1 MPKAASQ
8 KTAAPSAKICG
19 KSANFHAQGGGLVKS
34 RKRLHTHAMAQ
45 LARSKWV
52 PALLRE
58 RALRPATN
66 GRLKLCYELQC
77 SWELPLTAQ
86 LQAASYS
93 TATSCLLQHS
103 YELELTSCRLR
114 VAHLLDDAVGKL
126 LQRQNLLG
134 NTSIDDGL
142 WHTIDHAGVLI
153 LCPDDRAL
161 AL

>member
-19 KSANFHAQGGGLVKS
+19 KSANFHPQGGGLVKS

-45 LARSKWV
+45 LARSKWA

-77 SWELPLTAQ
+77 SCELPLTAQ

-93 TATSCLLQHS
+93 TASSYLLQHS
-103 YELELTSCRLR
+103 YKLPLTAQLRATSYSTATSWNLR
-114 VAHLLDDAVGKL
+114 VAAYELRISWTMQSANFSRG
-126 LQRQNLLG
+126 RIC
-134 NTSIDDGL
+134 SAI
-142 WHTIDHAGVLI
+142 
-153 LCPDDRAL
+153 PAL
-161 AL
+161 TMACGIP

>member
-19 KSANFHAQGGGLVKS
+19 KSANFYPQGGVLVKS

-45 LARSKWV
+45 LARSKWA

-58 RALRPATN
+58 RVLRPATN
-66 GRLKLCYELQC
+66 SRLKLCYELQC

-86 LQAASYS
+86 LQAAFYS
-93 TATSCLLQHS
+93 TATSWN
-103 YELELTSCRLR
+103 LR

>member
-19 KSANFHAQGGGLVKS
+19 KSANFHPQGGGLVKS

-45 LARSKWV
+45 LARSKWA

-58 RALRPATN
+58 RALRPATS

-77 SWELPLTAQ
+77 SCELPLTAQ

-114 VAHLLDDAVGKL
+114 VAAYELRISWTMQSANFSRG
-126 LQRQNLLG
+126 RIC
-134 NTSIDDGL
+134 SAI
-142 WHTIDHAGVLI
+142 
-153 LCPDDRAL
+153 PAL
-161 AL
+161 TMACGIP